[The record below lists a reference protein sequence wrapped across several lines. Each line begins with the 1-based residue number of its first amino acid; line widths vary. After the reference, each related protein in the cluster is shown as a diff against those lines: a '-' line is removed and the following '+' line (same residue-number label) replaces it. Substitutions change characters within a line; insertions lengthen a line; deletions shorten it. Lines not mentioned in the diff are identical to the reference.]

1 MRTLAVL
8 AEDLKFDSQPISVTP
23 IPGTLIL
30 SLGLQALHALDAE
43 IYRQILLMYIKNK
56 KKNKKTKKQTN
67 KKPKQTL
74 NSKSLSNETASQP
87 GG

>member
-1 MRTLAVL
+1 LRTLAVL

-43 IYRQILLMYIKNK
+43 IYRQILLMYIRNK
-56 KKNKKTKKQTN
+56 
-67 KKPKQTL
+67 
-74 NSKSLSNETASQP
+74 
-87 GG
+87 